1 MNAGAHIGER
11 HMEPIVLSIA
21 DTAKALSL
29 GRTSIYALINN
40 GKLDVVKVGSRTL
53 VKTESIRRLID
64 RE

>member
-1 MNAGAHIGER
+1 
-11 HMEPIVLSIA
+11 MEPIVLSIA

-29 GRTSIYALINN
+29 GRTSIYVLINN